1 MKQIVENKKKD
12 IIKWIN
18 WLSTKW
24 NDYEP
29 FEDFQLGDNPQ
40 QVAENFFLLNQTEF
54 AEFLENFDSDDLET
68 FDQFYKLAETEL
80 YVFKIIKNKINF
92 LNKVRYVDFNK
103 RRLIEEDN

>member
-1 MKQIVENKKKD
+1 MKQIVENKKRD
-12 IIKWIN
+12 IINWIN

-24 NDYEP
+24 KDYEP

-40 QVAENFFLLNQTEF
+40 QVAEKFFLLNQREF

-103 RRLIEEDN
+103 KRLIEEDN